1 MADTPTSLDW
11 DQVHAQERAAIREP
25 DGRHDGPDRP
35 LTGLA
40 FSGGGIRSATF
51 NLGVTQALA
60 ELKLLRQFDYLSCV
74 SGGGYIGGWLSAFI
88 HLKCNGRVE
97 DAEPQLQ
104 TGGTE
109 NSAIRFL
116 RSYSN
121 YLTPKASFFS
131 ADTLTAVATYF
142 RNLYLNLVLLLLAL
156 GGLLLL
162 PRLLVWF
169 ARWLVGWE
177 GAHPENASLLPL
189 FGGGILCIFISML
202 FIGLNLG
209 SRAASRDSPPFYT
222 RQSGVLLL
230 VVLPALLSAWL
241 IAYGFYVGAP
251 TLERLSLLAWVMWGM
266 LVYVPPWLAGWGV
279 GRFLGR
285 QTSGQPRFTPGKLIQ
300 MALYALL
307 AGALGGLLLAAFA
320 EVTQLIPR
328 GDRRDSGSWIASA
341 LSTAL
346 LLKFYSLTVVSHI
359 GLMGRYFS
367 HDSREWW
374 SRLGGWVLLVSLVW
388 AALFSIVYITPAFF
402 RWANQ
407 ALIAAG
413 GITWLL
419 STAAGVLLG
428 RGEKT
433 AADTRETWRD
443 LVAEI
448 VPYIF
453 VIGLLGL
460 LSLGL
465 HQLLMLPAF
474 CSGCESHAHTST
486 QFMTV
491 LDQEA
496 VNFQRPAIIGV
507 ALLCAGSLAAAVAL
521 ASRIDVNLFS
531 IYHFYRQRLVR
542 CYLGASRCKLR
553 SPHPFTGFDPRD
565 DLKLADLCREPEGK
579 PQCQRPY
586 PIHNT
591 AMNLVAG
598 KQLAW
603 QERRAAA
610 FAFTPMASGYSFT
623 LPDEKGQR
631 LSHYRPTARYME
643 GVWMGSA
650 MAISGAAASP
660 NMGYHS
666 SPALTFLMTVFN
678 VRLGHWSPN
687 PANEHNWT
695 KHDPPFGGTYLLKE
709 LFGQTQHTSPFV
721 YLSDG
726 GHFENLGIYELVRR
740 RCACIVAID
749 AGQDSN
755 SQFEDL
761 GNAIRK
767 CYADFGVVID
777 VHAEDL
783 KDGYYAVG
791 RVIYPPPEGSSEQ
804 PTEGNLI
811 YIKPRLVGS
820 EPADL
825 LNYKS
830 THSGFPHESTADQWF
845 DESQFESYRKLGH
858 HIGRAVFRDAMI
870 EATQR
875 QERDGDSNPILPR
888 LCETLRANAAAKRLE
903 SPTSLT
909 KVHGSLACIGST
921 T

>member
-1 MADTPTSLDW
+1 MADAPTSLDW
-11 DQVHAQERAAIREP
+11 DSLHAQERARIREP
-25 DGRHDGPDRP
+25 DGRNDGPARP
-35 LTGLA
+35 LMGLA

-51 NLGVTQALA
+51 NLGITQALA
-60 ELKLLRQFDYLSCV
+60 ELRLLRQFDYLSCV

-109 NSAIRFL
+109 NPSVRFL

-131 ADTLTAVATYF
+131 ADTLTAVATYL

-156 GGLLLL
+156 GSLLLL

-169 ARWLVGWE
+169 ARWITGWE
-177 GAHPENASLLPL
+177 GAHPQTDANLLPL
-189 FGGGILCIFISML
+189 FGGGILCIFIAML
-202 FIGLNLG
+202 FVGLNLG
-209 SRAASRDSPPFYT
+209 SRGVFKSRPFFI
-222 RQSGVLLL
+222 RQAGVLTL

-241 IAYGFYVGAP
+241 IAYGFYAGAAQ
-251 TLERLSLLAWVMWGM
+251 LDSISLGGWVLWGM
-266 LVYVPPWLAGWGV
+266 LVYVPPWLAGWLL

-285 QTSGQPRFTPGKLIQ
+285 NTPGRTRFAPGRIVQ
-300 MALYALL
+300 MAIYALL
-307 AGALGGLLLAAFA
+307 AGALGGLLFAAFA
-320 EVTQLIPR
+320 EVAQFIQQA
-328 GDRRDSGSWIASA
+328 GKGYSGSWIASA
-341 LSTAL
+341 LATAL
-346 LLKFYSLTVVSHI
+346 LLKFYSLTVVGHI

-374 SRLGGWVLLVSLVW
+374 SRLGGWVLLASLVW
-388 AALFSIVYITPAFF
+388 AALFSIVYIAPAFF

-407 ALIAAG
+407 SIIAAG
-413 GITWLL
+413 GATWLL

-428 RGEKT
+428 RGAKT
-433 AADTRETWRD
+433 AGDTREIWRD
-443 LVAEI
+443 RVAQV

-453 VIGLLGL
+453 VVGLLGL

-465 HQLLMLPAF
+465 HQLLMLPVF
-474 CSGCESHAHTST
+474 CGECVQHATTPAS
-486 QFMTV
+486 FMDV
-491 LDQEA
+491 LYQEA
-496 VNFQRPAIIGV
+496 SNFQRVNVAWVAILCTCSLV
-507 ALLCAGSLAAAVAL
+507 AATAL
-521 ASRIDVNLFS
+521 AWRIDVNLFS

-542 CYLGASRCKLR
+542 CYLGASRCNLR
-553 SPHPFTGFDPRD
+553 TPHPFTGFDPCD
-565 DLKLADLCREPEGK
+565 DLKLADLCSMPLGK

-586 PIHNT
+586 PIFNT

-623 LPDEKGQR
+623 LPDEKGQ
-631 LSHYRPTARYME
+631 LFSHYRPTAQYME
-643 GVWMGSA
+643 GVWMGSSI
-650 MAISGAAASP
+650 AISGAAASP

-687 PANEHNWT
+687 PADETAWT
-695 KHDPPFGGTYLLKE
+695 KLDPPFGGTYLLKE
-709 LFGQTQHTSPFV
+709 LFGHTQHTSQFV

-749 AGQDSN
+749 AGQDVN

-783 KDGYYAVG
+783 KNGYSAIG
-791 RVIYPPPEGSSEQ
+791 RVVYPDAPEGH
-804 PTEGNLI
+804 LI
-811 YIKPRLVGS
+811 YIKPRLTGT

-825 LNYKS
+825 LNYKC
-830 THSGFPHESTADQWF
+830 THTGFPHESTADQWF

-858 HIGRAVFRDAMI
+858 HIGKAVFEAALI
-870 EATQR
+870 EATQG
-875 QERDGDSNPILPR
+875 QEMAGDGGPILPW
-888 LCETLRANAAAKRLE
+888 LCEILRERRDEAA
-903 SPTSLT
+903 
-909 KVHGSLACIGST
+909 
-921 T
+921 

>member
-1 MADTPTSLDW
+1 MTDTPTSLDW
-11 DQVHAQERAAIREP
+11 AKVHALERASIREQ
-25 DGRHDGPDRP
+25 DGRNDGPNRP
-35 LTGLA
+35 LMGLA

-51 NLGVTQALA
+51 NLGITQALA
-60 ELKLLRQFDYLSCV
+60 ELRLLRQFDYLSCV

-97 DAEPQLQ
+97 DAEKHLHA
-104 TGGTE
+104 GGDE

-131 ADTLTAVATYF
+131 ADTLTAVATF
-142 RNLYLNLVLLLLAL
+142 LRNLYLNLVLLVLAL

-162 PRLLVWF
+162 PRLLVWL
-169 ARWLVGWE
+169 ARWLTGWE
-177 GAHPENASLLPL
+177 GAAPEPEANLLPL
-189 FGGGILCIFISML
+189 FGGGVLLIVVAML

-209 SRAASRDSPPFYT
+209 SRGAFRTRPFYT
-222 RQSGVLLL
+222 RQAGVLML
-230 VVLPALLSAWL
+230 VVIPALLSAWL
-241 IAYGFYVGAP
+241 IAYGFYAGAP
-251 TLERLSLLAWVMWGM
+251 RLARISLGGWVLWGM
-266 LVYVPPWLAGWGV
+266 LIYVPPWLLGWA
-279 GRFLGR
+279 LGR
-285 QTSGQPRFTPGKLIQ
+285 HLGRHNRDRPSFSSGRVVAMGG
-300 MALYALL
+300 YALL

-320 EVTQLIPR
+320 GVSHVIHRAGQ
-328 GDRRDSGSWIASA
+328 GYSGSWIASA
-341 LSTAL
+341 LATAL
-346 LLKFYSLTVVSHI
+346 LLKFYSLTVVGHI

-374 SRLGGWVLLVSLVW
+374 ARLGGWVLLFSLVW
-388 AALFSIVYITPAFF
+388 AALFSIVFVAPAFF
-402 RWANQ
+402 RWANEWFV
-407 ALIAAG
+407 AAG
-413 GITWLL
+413 GLTWVL
-419 STAAGVLLG
+419 STTAGVLLG
-428 RGEKT
+428 RGAKT
-433 AADTRETWRD
+433 ASDTRGNWRD
-443 LVAEI
+443 RAAQVM
-448 VPYIF
+448 PYVFI
-453 VIGLLGL
+453 IGLLGL
-460 LSLGL
+460 LSLGI
-465 HQLLMLPAF
+465 HRLLMLPVF
-474 CSGCESHAHTST
+474 CSGCAAHAQAST
-486 QFMTV
+486 HFLSV
-491 LDQEA
+491 LHQEA
-496 VNFQRPAIIGV
+496 AYFQQASIVGV
-507 ALLCAGSLAAAVAL
+507 AVLCAGSLAAATAL
-521 ASRIDVNLFS
+521 AWRIDVNLFS

-565 DLKLADLCREPEGK
+565 DLKLADLCSMPLGT

-623 LPDEKGQR
+623 LPDEKG
-631 LSHYRPTARYME
+631 LLVSHYRPTAQYME

-687 PANEHNWT
+687 PADENAWT
-695 KHDPPFGGTYLLKE
+695 LHDPPFGGTYLLNE
-709 LFGQTQHTSPFV
+709 LFGNTQYSSAFV

-726 GHFENLGIYELVRR
+726 GHFENLSLYELVRR

-749 AGQDSN
+749 AGEDAN
-755 SQFEDL
+755 SHFEDL

-777 VHAEDL
+777 IHAEDL
-783 KDGYYAVG
+783 ESGYSAVG
-791 RVIYPPPEGSSEQ
+791 RLFYPDAPEGY
-804 PTEGNLI
+804 LV
-811 YIKPRLVGS
+811 YIKPRLTGT

-825 LNYKS
+825 LNYKC
-830 THSGFPHESTADQWF
+830 THPGFPHQSTADQWF

-858 HIGRAVFRDAMI
+858 HIGKAVFDAALI

-875 QERDGDSNPILPR
+875 QEMDGDNGPILPW
-888 LCETLRANAAAKRLE
+888 LCEILRERRNAT
-903 SPTSLT
+903 P
-909 KVHGSLACIGST
+909 
-921 T
+921 